1 MALDKAS
8 VLDNAQK
15 YAAQGKI
22 ADAINEYKKLADLS
36 PNDGT
41 PYNAIGDLYLKK
53 NAANDAIEAY
63 FKAAAAFRGGGVAL
77 KAIAVFKKIIK
88 IDSNQFTAY
97 KCLAD
102 LNAERGLVSNA
113 VADYLALS
121 KLYLKANKA
130 KEALDT
136 YRAVVKLES
145 SNLDARRQ
153 LAELC
158 LKQGWN
164 DEGARAYIELGRE
177 CANQRRMAEA
187 KEAYQKALKLD
198 SKNRE
203 AEQLLQAL
211 ESGGA
216 APPASSSATGGGSG
230 VSAGVDPN
238 NFGAASKPELLEY
251 ANEQMNSGQYG
262 PAEAALSELLSREPG
277 EPEVCRLLAK
287 VHLKSGQIVVARGE
301 IKFFAE
307 TAIRSGDYKLAE
319 SMIQEFLE
327 VNPTSVTM
335 LELLG
340 KTYEESGDKT
350 TAATHYGRAAE
361 ILLEHPDPDY
371 QTQPLEFLEK
381 IKEIASSSPLVAKL
395 TALLQAGQPEPAKAP
410 PVSGLVMEAPSAP
423 ASGLVMEASP
433 SPAAATEAPAAAA
446 PAPEQ
451 HGEQE
456 LMLRFELGVAYKDMG
471 LFEEAMEELQVALKG
486 AACFVNASQAMAAC
500 LRAQGKTKD
509 AIGYLEHAVG
519 DAGCTGDAAKAVRYD
534 LGLLYESDGQF
545 EKAFQMYSAI
555 PAYKDVPRRLQWSK
569 DGGTKTAT
577 G

>member
-1 MALDKAS
+1 MALDKNA

-22 ADAINEYKKLADLS
+22 AEAINEWKKLADLS
-36 PNDGT
+36 PNDGA

-63 FKAAAAFRGGGVAL
+63 FKAGAAFRAGGVAL
-77 KAIAVFKKIIK
+77 KAIAVFKKVLK
-88 IDSNQFTAY
+88 IDPNQFTAY
-97 KCLAD
+97 KFLAD

-113 VADYLALS
+113 VADYLALG

-130 KEALDT
+130 KEALET
-136 YRAVVKLES
+136 YKAVVKLEA

-153 LAELC
+153 LADLC
-158 LKQGWN
+158 QKQGWN
-164 DEGARAYIELGRE
+164 DEGVRAFIDLGRE

-187 KEAYQKALKLD
+187 QEACQKALKLD

-203 AEQLLQAL
+203 AEQLLRAL
-211 ESGGA
+211 ESGEA
-216 APPASSSATGGGSG
+216 APPKPASTADAST
-230 VSAGVDPN
+230 GVDPN
-238 NFGAASKPELLEY
+238 NLGAASKPELLEF
-251 ANEQMNSGQYG
+251 ANTQMNSGQFG

-301 IKFFAE
+301 IQFFAE
-307 TAIRSGDYKLAE
+307 SAIRSGDYKLAE
-319 SMIQEFLE
+319 SMILEFLE

-340 KTYEESGDKT
+340 KTFEESGDQAA
-350 TAATHYGRAAE
+350 AATHYGRAAE
-361 ILLEHPDPDY
+361 VLLEHPDPDY
-371 QTQPLEFLEK
+371 PTQPLEFYEK
-381 IKEIASSSPLVAKL
+381 IKEIAPSSPVVAEL
-395 TALLQAGQPEPAKAP
+395 TALLQAGHAEPAKAP
-410 PVSGLVMEAPSAP
+410 P
-423 ASGLVMEASP
+423 ASGLAMESSP
-433 SPAAATEAPAAAA
+433 EPAPAAEAPAAAA
-446 PAPEQ
+446 PASEQ

-456 LMLRFELGVAYKDMG
+456 LMVRYELGVAYKDMG
-471 LFEEAMEELQVALKG
+471 LFEEAMEELQVALQG
-486 AACFVNASQAMAAC
+486 AACFVNASHAMAAC
-500 LRAQGKTKD
+500 LKAQGKTKD

-519 DAGCTGDAAKAVRYD
+519 DAGCAGDTANAVRYD

-545 EKAFQMYSAI
+545 EKAFQMFSAI

-569 DGGTKTAT
+569 DGGTRTAA

>member
-1 MALDKAS
+1 MALDKNT
-8 VLDNAQK
+8 VLDNAQR
-15 YAAQGKI
+15 YASQGKI
-22 ADAINEYKKLADLS
+22 AEAINEWKKLADLS

-53 NAANDAIEAY
+53 NAANDAVEAY
-63 FKAAAAFRGGGVAL
+63 FKAAAAFRAGGVAL
-77 KAIAVFKKIIK
+77 KAIAVFKKVLK
-88 IDSNQFTAY
+88 IDPNQFTAY
-97 KCLAD
+97 KFLAD

-130 KEALDT
+130 KEALET
-136 YRAVVKLES
+136 YRAVVKLEA

-153 LAELC
+153 SAELC

-177 CANQRRMAEA
+177 CASQRRMAEA
-187 KEAYQKALKLD
+187 KEAYQKALTLD

-203 AEQLLQAL
+203 AEQLLHAL

-216 APPASSSATGGGSG
+216 APPKSAGAAGGATEAST
-230 VSAGVDPN
+230 GVDPN
-238 NFGAASKPELLEY
+238 NLAAASKPELLEY
-251 ANEQMNSGQYG
+251 ANSQMNSGQYG

-301 IKFFAE
+301 IQFFAE

-340 KTYEESGDKT
+340 KTHEESGDMA

-371 QTQPLEFLEK
+371 STQPIEFFEK
-381 IKEIASSSPLVAKL
+381 IKEIAPSSPMVAKL
-395 TALLQAGQPEPAKAP
+395 STLIQAGQT
-410 PVSGLVMEAPSAP
+410 EAVTASR
-423 ASGLVMEASP
+423 ASGLTTESSP
-433 SPAAATEAPAAAA
+433 APAAAVEPPAAAA

-456 LMLRFELGVAYKDMG
+456 LMVRYELGVAYKDMG

-486 AACFVNASQAMAAC
+486 AACFVNASHAMAAC

-509 AIGYLEHAVG
+509 AISYLEHAVS
-519 DAGCTGDAAKAVRYD
+519 DAGCAGDTANAVRYD

-545 EKAFQMYSAI
+545 EKAFQMFSAI
-555 PAYKDVPRRLQWSK
+555 PAYKDVPKRLEWSK
-569 DGGTKTAT
+569 GGSKTAT
-577 G
+577 R